1 MDFRGKNKIWDIH
14 PLISII
20 KGLGGIV
27 TTWRNESANKAGN
40 VLISANKIKKILA
53 LKTPDFKYLKI
64 FLIFNFLII
73 FMMLEFISF

>member
-40 VLISANKIKKILA
+40 VLISANKSIHTKMLRLLRTS
-53 LKTPDFKYLKI
+53 LK
-64 FLIFNFLII
+64 
-73 FMMLEFISF
+73 